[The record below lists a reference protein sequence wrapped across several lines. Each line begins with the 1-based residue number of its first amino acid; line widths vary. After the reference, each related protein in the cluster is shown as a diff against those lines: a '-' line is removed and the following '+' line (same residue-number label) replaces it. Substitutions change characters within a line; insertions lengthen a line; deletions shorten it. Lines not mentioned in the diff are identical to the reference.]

1 MRKTRGPLWAWT
13 CVVLGGVFVLASA
26 GGFVVTRV
34 ATSKVERSVHTAD
47 LFGPQP
53 EFAADR
59 GGRAKIT
66 GPLNIL
72 LVGIDPRPENPE
84 EAPHGDSV
92 MILHVPRELDRAYLF
107 SLPRDLLVDI
117 PAWER
122 AQFAGSRY
130 DKLTHAMTYG
140 ARRDGAPSDVAS
152 GFGLLART
160 VSGYTGITSFD
171 AGLVINFAG
180 FQQVVAELGG
190 VDMYIDQRV
199 ESIHLTPD
207 GEPRWKLPG
216 DPPHRVYEPGPR
228 HLSASEALDYVR
240 QRYTEGGD
248 YTRQRHQQQFIR
260 ALVSKA
266 TSVSV
271 LTSPGRL
278 GAVVGAAGDALT
290 FDGRGAS
297 IVDFAVALH
306 GIGQDRMALV
316 RLPGHNI
323 GTGAGYQGEELE
335 PVAKEFFAAVASDR
349 VDEFLGHHLELI
361 NR

>member
-1 MRKTRGPLWAWT
+1 M
-13 CVVLGGVFVLASA
+13 VLGSVLVLSSV
-26 GGFVVTRV
+26 GGYVVTHEAQR
-34 ATSKVERSVHTAD
+34 KIERSVHTAD
-47 LFGPQP
+47 LFGPLP
-53 EFAADR
+53 ELAADR
-59 GGRAKIT
+59 GGRARIT

-92 MILHVPRELDRAYLF
+92 MILHVPRDLDRAYLF
-107 SLPRDLLVDI
+107 SLPRDLLLDI
-117 PAWER
+117 PPWER

-130 DKLTHAMTYG
+130 DKLTHSMTYG
-140 ARRDGAPSDVAS
+140 SRREGAPSDVAS
-152 GFGLLART
+152 GFGLLAKT
-160 VSGYTGITSFD
+160 VSAYTGITSFD

-180 FQQVVAELGG
+180 FQQVVAELDG
-190 VDMYIDQRV
+190 VDMYIDQHV

-207 GEPRWKLPG
+207 GEPRWKIPG
-216 DPPHRVYEPGPR
+216 DPPHRVYEPGQR

-260 ALVSKA
+260 ALVAKA
-266 TSVSV
+266 TSLSV
-271 LTSPGRL
+271 LTSPGKL

-306 GIGQDRMALV
+306 GIGQDRLALIK
-316 RLPGHNI
+316 LPGTTSAPGPAI
-323 GTGAGYQGEELE
+323 RAR
-335 PVAKEFFAAVASDR
+335 SS
-349 VDEFLGHHLELI
+349 
-361 NR
+361 NRSRPSSSPPSSPTRWTRSWGGIWSW